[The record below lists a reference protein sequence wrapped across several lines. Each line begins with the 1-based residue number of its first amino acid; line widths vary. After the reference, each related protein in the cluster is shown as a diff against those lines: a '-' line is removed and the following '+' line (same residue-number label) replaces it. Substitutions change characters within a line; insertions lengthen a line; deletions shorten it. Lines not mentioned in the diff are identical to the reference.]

1 MGTGSVKPCYM
12 SKNLLQGEVF
22 SCFSYPEEQAWVEGL
37 KRTCHAKETF
47 PGAGKL
53 VDHGSGNGFDLSFSP
68 ILQNLCDFLQV
79 HLARLISQI
88 NRPSSQL
95 LDTFNCRVRT
105 KAVCARSAADKLET
119 SSLSASVSEETSSSA
134 FTEGP
139 LHVRAEIY
147 SWVHTKADMSQFAPQ
162 LHTPDLHTFI
172 IMVDLLCCSPP

>member
-95 LDTFNCRVRT
+95 LDTFNYRVRT
-105 KAVCARSAADKLET
+105 KAVCARSAADKRDQLVECL
-119 SSLSASVSEETSSSA
+119 SLWGDKLLRFHWRSSA
-134 FTEGP
+134 CQG
-139 LHVRAEIY
+139 
-147 SWVHTKADMSQFAPQ
+147 W
-162 LHTPDLHTFI
+162 
-172 IMVDLLCCSPP
+172 DLLLGAYKSWHEPIRTTATHSRPSYFHNHGGFVVLFPP